1 MIRMAIQVVF
11 LDDAGEQQGVHEVVE
26 IDRDRLCPAAL
37 GLSLAEAKQITGG
50 IQQVLASVQITEWQ
64 ADHRACP
71 DCCKR
76 RSLKGHHPI
85 VFRTP
90 FGTLRLDSER
100 VRVCPC
106 AMQTKGSVSPL
117 AELLRERVSPEMLY
131 LETKFASLVSYGL
144 TIRMM
149 DEILPF
155 DRPIGAERV
164 RRHLFGVAEAH
175 EAELASAPKSIAVD
189 DRTAREPTG
198 PDNVQP
204 DGPLFVGM
212 DGGYVRGRK
221 QDWFEAIAGKSLAS
235 FHRDGRVPDPSGRC
249 FAFVQT
255 VDDKPRARLVDTLR
269 QQGMQPRQQ
278 VVFMSDGAET
288 LRRLQQNIAPEAEHV
303 LDWFHLTMRM
313 TVLGQ
318 MIKGAWTDAAE
329 VETKAAALERIKW
342 RLWHGN
348 ASDALTS
355 VECPAD
361 DVTCAL
367 EDDPIS
373 GPLRKLG
380 KTLGEFATYISN
392 NAGYIVN
399 YGERFRAGER
409 ISTGFVESAV
419 NQIVDKRFDKRQS
432 MRWTPT
438 GAHLLLQARTRVLN
452 GDLDQLIRGRYP
464 NFRKPAEN
472 GFAPVL

>member
-1 MIRMAIQVVF
+1 
-11 LDDAGEQQGVHEVVE
+11 
-26 IDRDRLCPAAL
+26 
-37 GLSLAEAKQITGG
+37 
-50 IQQVLASVQITEWQ
+50 
-64 ADHRACP
+64 
-71 DCCKR
+71 
-76 RSLKGHHPI
+76 
-85 VFRTP
+85 
-90 FGTLRLDSER
+90 
-100 VRVCPC
+100 
-106 AMQTKGSVSPL
+106 
-117 AELLRERVSPEMLY
+117 MLY

-144 TIRMM
+144 TVRMM

-164 RRHLFGVAEAH
+164 RRHLFRVAEAH
-175 EAELASAPKSIAVD
+175 EAELASAPNSIEVD

-269 QQGMQPRQQ
+269 RQGMQPRQQ
-278 VVFMSDGAET
+278 IVFMSDGAET
-288 LRRLQQNIAPEAEHV
+288 LRRLQRNIAPEAEHV

-318 MIKGAWTDAAE
+318 MIKAAWSDAAE

-355 VECPAD
+355 VECLAD

-452 GDLDQLIRGRYP
+452 GDLDQLIRSRYP

>member
-11 LDDAGEQQGVHEVVE
+11 LDDAGEQQAVHEVVG
-26 IDRDRLCPAAL
+26 IDRDRLCPAGL

-50 IQQVLASVQITEWQ
+50 IQQVLAGVQIADWQ
-64 ADHRACP
+64 AEHRACP
-71 DCCKR
+71 DCGGQ

-90 FGTLRLDSER
+90 FGKLRLSGER
-100 VRVCPC
+100 VRICPC
-106 AMQTKGSVSPL
+106 TVRTRSSVSPL
-117 AELLRERVSPEMLY
+117 AELLQERISPEMLY

-144 TIRMM
+144 TSRLM

-164 RRHLFGVAEAH
+164 RRHLFQVAEAH
-175 EAELASAPKSIAVD
+175 EAGLASVSKSMAIDVK
-189 DRTAREPTG
+189 TPRETTG
-198 PDNVQP
+198 PDNAQP
-204 DGPLFVGM
+204 DGPLYVGM
-212 DGGYVRGRK
+212 DGGYIRGRE
-221 QDWFEAIAGKSLAS
+221 QDWFEAIAGKSVAS

-255 VDDKPRARLVDTLR
+255 VDDKSRARLVETLR

-278 VVFMSDGAET
+278 VIFMSDGAET
-288 LRRLQQNIAPEAEHV
+288 LRRLQRNIAPEAEHV

-318 MIKGAWTDAAE
+318 MIKGAWADAAE
-329 VETKAAALERIKW
+329 VQTQTEALDRIKW

-355 VECPAD
+355 VECMAD
-361 DVTCAL
+361 DVVNAL
-367 EDDPIS
+367 EDDPVS
-373 GPLRKLG
+373 APLRKLG

-392 NAGYIVN
+392 NVGYIVD

-409 ISTGFVESAV
+409 ISTGFVESVV

-438 GAHLLLQARTRVLN
+438 GARMMLQTRTRVLN